1 MFAID
6 KERNMPLCPKCSMP
20 LKELQFRFVIVKY
33 YEFDHET
40 EQYKLAQR
48 ERIEDD
54 NLFHCSEC
62 GAGIEMHEIFEI
74 LNHIAMSS
82 KKLILI

>member
-6 KERNMPLCPKCSMP
+6 KERMMPLCPKCSKP
-20 LKELQFRFVIVKY
+20 LKELRVRFVIVKY

-48 ERIEDD
+48 EKIEDD

-62 GAGIEMHEIFEI
+62 DTGIDVKTIFGI
-74 LNHIAMSS
+74 MTCLGRKNGMRTS
-82 KKLILI
+82 